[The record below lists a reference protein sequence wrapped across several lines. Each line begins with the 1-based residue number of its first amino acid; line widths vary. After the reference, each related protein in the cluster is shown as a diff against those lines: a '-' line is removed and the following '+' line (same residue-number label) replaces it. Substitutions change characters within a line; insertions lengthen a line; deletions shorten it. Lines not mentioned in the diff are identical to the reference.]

1 MVRHSYVGITNPKEA
16 FERLRPFRQELLRM
30 KSQVRPFG
38 PDFLIL
44 EALDK
49 ALTTAAYHFTR
60 EPDFFSAKPP
70 NA

>member
-1 MVRHSYVGITNPKEA
+1 MVRMSYPGITNPKAA

-30 KSQVRPFG
+30 KDQVRPFG
-38 PDFLIL
+38 SDYLIL

-60 EPDFFSAKPP
+60 EADFFSGKPP
-70 NA
+70 RA